1 MATQIKSVNGGTGV
15 RMADGLDLDT
25 LEIGCTLMDIDT
37 YMTSLGCAK
46 QLSGK
51 RVKRMLD
58 TRRVSRDMQPF
69 RNLPR

>member
-1 MATQIKSVNGGTGV
+1 VASQIKSVNGGTGG
-15 RMADGLDLDT
+15 RMADGLDLDM

-37 YMTSLGCAK
+37 YMASLGCTK
-46 QLSGK
+46 RITGK

-58 TRRVSRDMQPF
+58 NRRVYRDIQSF

>member
-1 MATQIKSVNGGTGV
+1 MATQIKSVNGGAGV

-25 LEIGCTLMDIDT
+25 LEIGCTLMGIDA
-37 YMTSLGCAK
+37 YMTSLSCAK
-46 QLSGK
+46 RITGK

-58 TRRVSRDMQPF
+58 NRRVYRDIQSF

>member
-15 RMADGLDLDT
+15 RMANEVGLDM
-25 LEIGCTLMDIDT
+25 LEVGCNLMDIDT
-37 YMTSLGCAK
+37 YMVFSKRLDR
-46 QLSGK
+46 K

-58 TRRVSRDMQPF
+58 NRRMYRDIQSF

>member
-15 RMADGLDLDT
+15 RMADGLVLDM
-25 LEIGCTLMDIDT
+25 LEVGCALMDIDT
-37 YMTSLGCAK
+37 YMVFSKRLDR
-46 QLSGK
+46 K

-58 TRRVSRDMQPF
+58 NRRMYRDIQSF

>member
-15 RMADGLDLDT
+15 RMADEVGLDM
-25 LEIGCTLMDIDT
+25 LEVGCALMDIDT
-37 YMTSLGCAK
+37 YMVFSKRLDR
-46 QLSGK
+46 K

-58 TRRVSRDMQPF
+58 NRRMYRDIQSF

>member
-37 YMTSLGCAK
+37 YMVFSKRLDR
-46 QLSGK
+46 K

-58 TRRVSRDMQPF
+58 NRRVYRDIQSF